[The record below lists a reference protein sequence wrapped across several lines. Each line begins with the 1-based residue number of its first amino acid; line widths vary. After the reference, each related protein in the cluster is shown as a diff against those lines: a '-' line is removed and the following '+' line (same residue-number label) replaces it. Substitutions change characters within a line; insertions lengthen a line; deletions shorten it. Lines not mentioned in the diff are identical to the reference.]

1 MLDLQFCN
9 LFWSILSLCAGSI
22 VKECGLGLTPSGYYM
37 CAIAGGIDRI
47 YGYNLGR
54 KKLPEESDLLS
65 DQMSAFCRLCGHF
78 GFQWP
83 TRRSRQSKTWR
94 MAYGRFDGDNSY
106 ETALECRMSNDEWW
120 IRFALTILVRIKSI
134 EYLTS
139 KFMIPCSIFDIRF
152 FEVSFIDQTGRFFGQ
167 RQRSCETT
175 QKWRFQVSGFRC
187 QVSGVRILRPNS
199 LSPEILYKQQI
210 TEA

>member
-1 MLDLQFCN
+1 
-9 LFWSILSLCAGSI
+9 
-22 VKECGLGLTPSGYYM
+22 M

-106 ETALECRMSNDEWW
+106 ETALECRMSNDE
-120 IRFALTILVRIKSI
+120 
-134 EYLTS
+134 
-139 KFMIPCSIFDIRF
+139 
-152 FEVSFIDQTGRFFGQ
+152 
-167 RQRSCETT
+167 
-175 QKWRFQVSGFRC
+175 
-187 QVSGVRILRPNS
+187 
-199 LSPEILYKQQI
+199 
-210 TEA
+210 